1 MFFNDEVDCNYVAVF
16 KLTRKLYG
24 FSELFNFGG
33 KRSDKNLNSYV
44 FLYCL
49 PTDSKMGA
57 SYLKVA
63 RPHFFTRS
71 SSYGRRRKKLLRQ
84 HL

>member
-1 MFFNDEVDCNYVAVF
+1 MAMFFNDEVDCNYVAVF

-24 FSELFNFGG
+24 FSALFNFGG

-57 SYLKVA
+57 SYLKKINV
-63 RPHFFTRS
+63 T
-71 SSYGRRRKKLLRQ
+71 
-84 HL
+84 